1 LINPSSR
8 SHPVALGYIRY
19 EIDQRKRNMFFVT
32 EDVPQVEKDREKICV
47 AGYFGSETLTQTQ
60 SLAEKRR
67 VTDVAE
73 KRRVTDAAEKKRVTD
88 AESVT
93 RL

>member
-1 LINPSSR
+1 MINPSSR

-32 EDVPQVEKDREKICV
+32 EDVPQVEKDREKMCV

-60 SLAEKRR
+60 SLAEKRC
-67 VTDVAE
+67 
-73 KRRVTDAAEKKRVTD
+73 VTDAAEKKRVTD